1 MAKKHTSTTSPKES
15 SALIKKLLPENK
27 ALAISLAFTLAFS
40 GFGLCAATA
49 AVDTQNLNTKKDMV
63 LVQEKE
69 AGQDEGEWETDA
81 DQSYSSYGP
90 GYGYYYRPF
99 SYMGSSMGRATWSTP
114 TSIKS
119 VGGYNISRGHVGS

>member
-1 MAKKHTSTTSPKES
+1 MAKNTNTTSQKKSTT
-15 SALIKKLLPENK
+15 LIKKLLPENK
-27 ALAISLAFTLAFS
+27 ALAISLAISLAFS
-40 GFGLCAATA
+40 GFGLCATTA
-49 AVDTQNLNTKKDMV
+49 AADSQNTKKDMV

-81 DQSYSSYGP
+81 EQSYSSYGP

-99 SYMGSSMGRATWSTP
+99 SYIGNSFGRATWSTP
-114 TSIKS
+114 TSVKR